1 MKKALFAVI
10 SAVLF
15 ASCSFWNEPV
25 EEFFSYWSSE
35 AFVTDSS
42 VKVPNQS
49 DKAGVVSVSS
59 DAPAEVILN
68 VSNPKSFRFVMP
80 AVGNSEMIRFGGLET
95 QPVPGTDYTL
105 EQISGD
111 KLKLTY
117 KTAFLKQHEWG
128 NGDLGA
134 TLTLYA
140 DDGRKFKKP
149 YAFSIKSN
157 TSPPKP
163 KIAVA
168 KTKKTPAH
176 YVLCL
181 TVPDMGKHIAGG
193 LIHKDITSITIGTEK
208 YDFSLN
214 DEQTAFVKPAND
226 FIDHE
231 DTEQLSEPD
240 ADTVPSGW
248 TLYYKTDVEVKD
260 GAAKKDYTIKLI
272 DKEGLVS
279 ETLYASTKPNKAEA
293 PACEIIR
300 GKKND
305 ALSGNGTAESTA
317 VVIAAETE
325 EPVVQ
330 IKLQSA
336 TSAVDV
342 NCTVTEDGSTTSVQY
357 KGNPVTVPLNLNGKD
372 AKLYKLEYYAD
383 GTGYKT
389 TDTQT
394 VYFKVLRQHTVTFDA
409 NGGAYSDGST
419 TVSKTA
425 LHDTVVAA
433 PNPLP
438 QKQDFGVSAWYKEAS
453 YTTQWNFATD
463 PVTGDMTLYAKWT
476 PNICN
481 VEVYVKG
488 RGKIKATPEGGTET
502 SIYENG
508 SVSVEHGKKVTF
520 TAVPD
525 PGWEFEKWMHN
536 GNEVPGYT
544 SSTYEL
550 TNVTSS
556 ITSVTV
562 KFKKTVYTVN
572 YSVDGGHGNIKADS
586 GNLTTGGTVSVEHG
600 GSVTFTATPDPGYA
614 VDSWSSNVGDI
625 STDKTTA
632 TLSNVK
638 EITDKTVTVKFKKVY
653 TVEFKVVDN
662 QGGYLS
668 GSYGGNTQIANWEN
682 DGSEQ
687 RFTNVSNGSTVRFAA
702 SPLGSIPRAWEVEGW
717 TCNGSP
723 VNGISENYDLNN
735 VTDNTTVTVKFKK
748 TTTVKGSDNLAWTLL
763 KNVVKIA
770 DPGSTITI
778 DGKIEASSGENAG
791 QIEIN
796 KNLTIKGETGAGT
809 DILDASSM
817 SRIFKVES
825 GKTLTLENL
834 TLTGGN
840 AEGTQ
845 DADKY
850 GGAIYASG
858 ATVDITNCTLKGN
871 KAALGG
877 GAIYAREEGS
887 TASTITISGGTIG
900 GDTDEDKNK
909 VTSEWQFGGGILVV
923 TGCTLTLDSVQIIGN
938 EAWRAGGVRANQSTV
953 NMTNCTI
960 KNNKT
965 TGDDD
970 SGGGGVYTFMGTLTM
985 TGCTITG
992 NKADTNGGGL
1002 NVEGTTTNITNC
1014 TFTGNTAK
1022 NGGGIYTKK
1031 EGDTPPNV
1039 TISGGTIGGTGSTD
1053 ANKATGTGSDGN
1065 GGGIYVGEDCK
1076 VTLQNNGSTGCTITG
1091 NTAQCG
1097 GGVYVKGG
1105 TFKMSGSAVVTPAT
1119 GSEANVKGKND
1130 VYLTSGQAITVSG
1143 ILSHAH
1149 AARIT
1154 PQSYTAT
1161 TVLQAGSGVT
1171 LKYEV
1176 GKFTVT
1182 QPNSSTLWYID
1193 SSGTL
1198 KPLDTASV
1206 ANATQLYNAI
1216 QNARDGIP
1224 LVITIT
1230 QGFSISTESLKI
1242 KNGRDI
1248 TIQDNGT
1255 SITLDCPNRDHK
1267 YFCVENGGKLTLQGK
1282 ITLRGGGLSNKERYA
1297 LYVEGG
1303 GTAEIKGEVTITDF
1317 KGNAWG
1323 CVYIDATYIGP
1334 DYIRG
1339 TLTMSGGKIT
1349 GNRAQ
1354 RGGGVFINSGG
1365 IFTMKGG
1372 SIEGNEGTHSG
1383 KAMYI
1388 SGTFNWKG
1396 GTITGHWG
1404 SAPEVL
1410 YKTSVGQINNTS
1422 GNTAN

>member
-10 SAVLF
+10 SAVMF

-42 VKVPNQS
+42 VKVPNKS
-49 DKAGVVSVSS
+49 DKSGIVSVSS
-59 DAPAEVILN
+59 DADAEVILN
-68 VSNPKSFRFVMP
+68 LSNPKSFRFVMP

-157 TSPPKP
+157 TRPPKP

-181 TVPDMGKHIAGG
+181 TVPDMDKHIAGG

-214 DEQTAFVKPAND
+214 DKQTAFVKPAND
-226 FIDHE
+226 FIDSG

-305 ALSGNGTAESTA
+305 ALSGNGTEKSTA
-317 VVIAAETE
+317 FVIAAATE

-342 NCTVTEDGSTTSVQY
+342 NCTVKEDGSTTSVQY

-372 AKLYKLEYYAD
+372 EKLYKVEYYAD

-425 LHDTVVAA
+425 LHGTVVAA

-453 YTTQWNFATD
+453 CTTQWNFATN

-481 VEVYVKG
+481 VEVYVVG
-488 RGKIKATPEGGTET
+488 GGKIEATPEGGTET

-536 GNEVPGYT
+536 DSEVPGHT
-544 SSTYEL
+544 SLTYEL

-600 GSVTFTATPDPGYA
+600 GSVTFTAVPDSGYA
-614 VDSWSSNVGDI
+614 VDSWSTNVNVGT
-625 STDKTTA
+625 SDKRTA
-632 TLSNVK
+632 TLSHV
-638 EITDKTVTVKFKKVY
+638 TADTVKTVTVKFKKVY
-653 TVEFKVVDN
+653 TVTFKVVDGE
-662 QGGYLS
+662 GGMLK
-668 GSYGGNTQIANWEN
+668 GSYGGHTKIATGGNIE
-682 DGSEQ
+682 E
-687 RFTNVSNGSTVRFAA
+687 FTNVPAGTQVSFEATPDPGWKVEDWTLDGTN
-702 SPLGSIPRAWEVEGW
+702 LGSIQ
-717 TCNGSP
+717 
-723 VNGISENYDLNN
+723 ENYGSTITADI
-735 VTDNTTVTVKFKK
+735 TVTVKFERV
-748 TTTVKGSDNLAWTLL
+748 TTIQHGNNFAWKLL
-763 KNVVKIA
+763 KNAVKVA
-770 DPGSTITI
+770 VDGAVITI
-778 DGKIEASSGENAG
+778 KGEIKASGHYEGDWGE
-791 QIEIN
+791 IVID
-796 KNLTIKGETGAGT
+796 KTLTIKGETGAGT

-825 GKTLTLENL
+825 GKTLTLEKL
-834 TLTGGN
+834 TLKGGN
-840 AEGTQ
+840 AKGEQ
-845 DADKY
+845 DADNY

-858 ATVDITNCTLKGN
+858 ATVNITNCTFKGN
-871 KAALGG
+871 EAALGG

-909 VTSEWQFGGGILVV
+909 VTSKWQFGGGILVV

-938 EAWRAGGVRANQSTV
+938 EAWRAGGVRANLSTV

-965 TGDDD
+965 TGNND
-970 SGGGGVYTFMGTLTM
+970 SGGGGIYTFMGTLTM
-985 TGCTITG
+985 TGCTIAG
-992 NKADTNGGGL
+992 NEAATNGGGL

-1031 EGDTPPNV
+1031 VEGTPPTV

-1053 ANKATGTGSDGN
+1053 ANKAAGTGPEEGN

-1076 VTLQNNGSTGCTITG
+1076 VTLQNNGSTGCTIAG

-1105 TFKMSGSAVVTPAT
+1105 TFKMSGSAVVTPST
-1119 GSEANVKGKND
+1119 GLEANIKGKND
-1130 VYLTSGQAITVSG
+1130 VYLKAGQAITVNGS
-1143 ILSHAH
+1143 LSHAH

-1171 LKYEV
+1171 LANEV
-1176 GKFTVT
+1176 GKFAVT

-1193 SSGTL
+1193 SSNGAL
-1198 KPLDTASV
+1198 KAAATAT
-1206 ANATQLYNAI
+1206 AADGNQLRDAI
-1216 QNARDGIP
+1216 QSAQVGKP

-1230 QGFSISTESLKI
+1230 QDFSTTESFKI
-1242 KNGRDI
+1242 PNGKNI
-1248 TIQDNGT
+1248 TIKDDGT
-1255 SITLDCPNRDHK
+1255 SRTLDCPHK
-1267 YFCVENGGKLTLQGK
+1267 GDKHKFFLVEDGGKLTLQGK
-1282 ITLRGGGLSNKERYA
+1282 ITLQGADNGNDEQYA
-1297 LYVEGG
+1297 LYVEDG
-1303 GTAEIKGEVTITDF
+1303 GTAEIKDNVTITGF
-1317 KGNAWG
+1317 KNNGDG
-1323 CVYIDATYIGP
+1323 CVYTN
-1334 DYIRG
+1334 G
-1339 TLTMSGGKIT
+1339 TLIMSGGIIT
-1349 GNRAQ
+1349 GNRA
-1354 RGGGVFINSGG
+1354 RFGGGVYIFNNG
-1365 IFTMKGG
+1365 IFEMTGG
-1372 SIEGNEGTHSG
+1372 SIERNSVVSDGS
-1383 KAMYI
+1383 AMRI
-1388 SGTFNWKG
+1388 RGIFNWWG
-1396 GTITGHWG
+1396 GTIQNNTIDNPG
-1404 SAPEVL
+1404 ANPKVL
-1410 YKTSVGQINNTS
+1410 LIDSNSNGQINNTS
-1422 GNTAN
+1422 GNMAS

>member
-1 MKKALFAVI
+1 MMKSEVGQFNTFLCGTEGLMKKALFAVI

-49 DKAGVVSVSS
+49 DKSGIVSVSP
-59 DAPAEVILN
+59 DADAEVILN
-68 VSNPKSFRFVMP
+68 LSNPKSFRFVMP

-168 KTKKTPAH
+168 KTKETPAH

-181 TVPDMGKHIAGG
+181 TVPDMDKRIAGG

-226 FIDHE
+226 FIDHG

-240 ADTVPSGW
+240 ADSVPSGW

-317 VVIAAETE
+317 VVIAAATE

-342 NCTVTEDGSTTSVQY
+342 NCTVAEGGSTTSVQY

-372 AKLYKLEYYAD
+372 EKLYKVEYYAD

-425 LHDTVVAA
+425 LHGTVVAA

-481 VEVYVKG
+481 VEVYVEG
-488 RGKIKATPEGGTET
+488 GGKIKATPEGGTET
-502 SIYENG
+502 SINING
-508 SVSVEHGKKVTF
+508 SVSVEYGKKVTF

-525 PGWEFEKWMHN
+525 LGWEFEKWMHDSI
-536 GNEVPGYT
+536 EVPGHT

-586 GNLTTGGTVSVEHG
+586 GNLTAGGTVSVEHG

-614 VDSWSSNVGDI
+614 VDSWSSNVGNI

-653 TVEFKVVDN
+653 TVTFKVVDGE
-662 QGGYLS
+662 GGQLK
-668 GSYGGNTQIANWEN
+668 GSYGGHTKIANYNN
-682 DGSEQ
+682 DGFEQ
-687 RFTNVSNGSTVRFAA
+687 TFTNVSNGDTVGFSAV
-702 SPLGSIPRAWEVEGW
+702 PDLGWKVKGW
-717 TCNGSP
+717 TLNGSL
-723 VNGISENYDLNN
+723 VNGISENYNLSN
-735 VTDNTTVTVKFKK
+735 VTGNKTVMVEFERVTTIQHGNNF
-748 TTTVKGSDNLAWTLL
+748 AWKLL
-763 KNVVKIA
+763 KNAVKVA
-770 DPGSTITI
+770 VDGATITI
-778 DGKIEASSGENAG
+778 DGEIKASGPYEEDWGE
-791 QIEIN
+791 IVID
-796 KNLTIKGETGAGT
+796 KNLTIKKADGAT
-809 DILDASSM
+809 SAVLDANGL
-817 SRIFKVES
+817 SRIFKVKE
-825 GKTLTLENL
+825 GETLTLENL
-834 TLTGGN
+834 TLTGGK
-840 AEGTQ
+840 ATGTGDEGS
-845 DADKY
+845 
-850 GGAIYASG
+850 GGAIFTNNAS
-858 ATVDITNCTLKGN
+858 TVTITNC
-871 KAALGG
+871 
-877 GAIYAREEGS
+877 I
-887 TASTITISGGTIG
+887 
-900 GDTDEDKNK
+900 
-909 VTSEWQFGGGILVV
+909 
-923 TGCTLTLDSVQIIGN
+923 
-938 EAWRAGGVRANQSTV
+938 
-953 NMTNCTI
+953 
-960 KNNKT
+960 
-965 TGDDD
+965 
-970 SGGGGVYTFMGTLTM
+970 
-985 TGCTITG
+985 ITG
-992 NKADTNGGGL
+992 NEADTNGGGL
-1002 NVEGTTTNITNC
+1002 NVKGTYTTITNC

-1022 NGGGIYTKK
+1022 NGGGIYIIQGNRIPVVK
-1031 EGDTPPNV
+1031 
-1039 TISGGTIGGTGSTD
+1039 ISGGTIGGTETNE
-1053 ANKATGTGSDGN
+1053 ANKATGTGSDGK
-1065 GGGIYVGEDCK
+1065 GGGIYVGELCK
-1076 VTLQNNGSTGCTITG
+1076 VILQNNGSTGCTIKG
-1091 NTAQCG
+1091 NT
-1097 GGVYVKGG
+1097 
-1105 TFKMSGSAVVTPAT
+1105 
-1119 GSEANVKGKND
+1119 
-1130 VYLTSGQAITVSG
+1130 
-1143 ILSHAH
+1143 
-1149 AARIT
+1149 
-1154 PQSYTAT
+1154 
-1161 TVLQAGSGVT
+1161 
-1171 LKYEV
+1171 
-1176 GKFTVT
+1176 
-1182 QPNSSTLWYID
+1182 
-1193 SSGTL
+1193 
-1198 KPLDTASV
+1198 
-1206 ANATQLYNAI
+1206 
-1216 QNARDGIP
+1216 
-1224 LVITIT
+1224 
-1230 QGFSISTESLKI
+1230 
-1242 KNGRDI
+1242 
-1248 TIQDNGT
+1248 
-1255 SITLDCPNRDHK
+1255 
-1267 YFCVENGGKLTLQGK
+1267 
-1282 ITLRGGGLSNKERYA
+1282 
-1297 LYVEGG
+1297 
-1303 GTAEIKGEVTITDF
+1303 
-1317 KGNAWG
+1317 
-1323 CVYIDATYIGP
+1323 
-1334 DYIRG
+1334 
-1339 TLTMSGGKIT
+1339 
-1349 GNRAQ
+1349 AQ
-1354 RGGGVFINSGG
+1354 RGGGVYANKADVS
-1365 IFTMKGG
+1365 MKGG
-1372 SIEGNEGTHSG
+1372 TQIAVDNDVYLDDTSRINVADTLSNNPAARITPENYRELPPVKVLDGTPTLLNSEHAKFQVTPNGSVNWYVGSDGNLTQ
-1383 KAMYI
+1383 
-1388 SGTFNWKG
+1388 TQ
-1396 GTITGHWG
+1396 
-1404 SAPEVL
+1404 P
-1410 YKTSVGQINNTS
+1410 
-1422 GNTAN
+1422 